1 MPFTVVCNSD
11 GITARVL
18 VMRGDG
24 AEYTAYY
31 IDIGIKL
38 TVQESSGWTNV
49 AGSRLD
55 YVQKQRD
62 EDKT

>member
-1 MPFTVVCNSD
+1 MPFTVVCSSD

-31 IDIGIKL
+31 IDIDIGIKL

-49 AGSRLD
+49 AASRLD
-55 YVQKQRD
+55 YVQK
-62 EDKT
+62 

>member
-31 IDIGIKL
+31 IDIDIGIKL

-49 AGSRLD
+49 AASRLD
-55 YVQKQRD
+55 YVQK
-62 EDKT
+62 

>member
-18 VMRGDG
+18 VTRGGD

-31 IDIGIKL
+31 IDIKL

-49 AGSRLD
+49 AASRLD